1 MYKNLSLSPEI
12 KPKQMQTNTYPV
24 TAIAQGLSR
33 ALVNSF
39 RGITLE
45 EFLWSKSNIYNSILQ
60 VISLLDTDGKIDFV
74 TGYDEHH
81 RKTNMGYRTIT
92 AHPLFQFIKEVLT
105 VYDWK
110 W

>member
-33 ALVNSF
+33 ALINSF

-45 EFLWSKSNIYNSILQ
+45 EFLWSKNNINNNILQ
-60 VISLLDTDGKIDFV
+60 LISLLDTDGKIDFV

-81 RKTNMGYRTIT
+81 RKTNMGYRTTT
-92 AHPLFQFIKEVLT
+92 AIHCFNSSKK
-105 VYDWK
+105 Y
-110 W
+110 